1 MKCFY
6 VPGTCTIIACGTDET
21 KLLVES
27 VCETVLQSL
36 FWAPTVYQD
45 LSMPHDWPV
54 KSAIVDLPIRLKE
67 I

>member
-21 KLLVES
+21 KLVES
-27 VCETVLQSL
+27 VCETVL
-36 FWAPTVYQD
+36 
-45 LSMPHDWPV
+45 HDWPV

>member
-6 VPGTCTIIACGTDET
+6 VPGTCTIIACGTDGT

-36 FWAPTVYQD
+36 FLASTVYQD
-45 LSMPHDWPV
+45 SSMHYDWPA
-54 KSAIVDLPIRLKE
+54 KSAIVDLLIRLKE